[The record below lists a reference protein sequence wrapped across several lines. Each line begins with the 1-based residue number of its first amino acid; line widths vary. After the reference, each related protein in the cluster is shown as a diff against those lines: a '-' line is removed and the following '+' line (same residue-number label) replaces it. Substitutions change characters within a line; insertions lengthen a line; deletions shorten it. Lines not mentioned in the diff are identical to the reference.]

1 MKKTLP
7 LTKLAKQKFAFII
20 FSLLLLFVESV
31 SAQNLITNG
40 NFETSGGFTSN
51 YNLTSGPTSVQKN
64 YAIVS
69 NPSTINPV
77 WSSSCVDHTTGTG
90 KMMVVDGSASSG
102 DKIWEQSPGGGIT
115 ITSGTEY
122 TFSYWIQSIST
133 TNAIGNLADI
143 EVRINNTVVTPTTG
157 TTLSPSTLCGWTQVT
172 YKWTATT
179 NYAQIWLYDK
189 TTAATGND
197 FALDD
202 LSLTAT
208 PLPLAI
214 SYSVLNP
221 SCPNSHDGAISIYA
235 TGGVP
240 PYTYSLNEGPFVAGS
255 TFTGLKAETIYVV
268 SVKDASSPTPTSIS
282 SSNIII
288 TDPVNPLAVR
298 SDTTIDAGATVILN
312 ATGSNGS
319 YSWVA
324 VPADAT
330 LTAPNTANPTVNP
343 TVTTVYTVT
352 TQNTSTTNLIANPG
366 FESGNVGFTTDYTF
380 YTNTTNQKAYG
391 ITTDPNLFDNFFVST
406 TDHSGTGNMMV
417 IDGSTQNSG
426 NDKVWCQTIPVSTNT
441 DYTFSYWYQTVAT
454 PNPAQIETQ
463 INGLPITG
471 NLFTS
476 FVTADATPSGWK
488 QVSYVWNS
496 GANTTAQIC
505 LNNLTTDA
513 TGNDFAIDDIVFS
526 KPTTCEL
533 SRSVTV
539 TVNDIT
545 PIELLSFSA
554 AWQDNTQQNAFVRW
568 QTVTEINNS
577 YFEVQRSLDGVHF
590 TSAGTLPGAGNSN
603 APLNYTLAD
612 NGLTIASN
620 IFYYRLKEVDING
633 HISYSKIVSIKRNPN
648 VHSIIISPNPTT
660 GIINISGNEIIK
672 TFTLFD
678 AIGRK
683 IYSAKEEINN
693 SRRINLSSLASGVYV
708 YSIIF
713 IGDHTQNGK
722 VIIKRNN

>member
-1 MKKTLP
+1 MKRTLHFTP
-7 LTKLAKQKFAFII
+7 LTFALII
-20 FSLLLLFVESV
+20 FSFLFAGSV

-51 YNLTSGPTSVQKN
+51 YNLTAGPSSVQKN

-77 WSSSCVDHTTGTG
+77 WSSACVDHTTGTG
-90 KMMVVDGSASSG
+90 KMMVVDGSSSSG

-189 TTAATGND
+189 TTVATGND

-208 PLPLAI
+208 PLPLAV
-214 SYSVLNP
+214 SYSVFSP
-221 SCPNSHDGAISIYA
+221 SCPGSNDGAISVYA

-240 PYTYSLNEGPFVAGS
+240 PYTYSLNNGPFVAGS
-255 TFTGLKAETIYVV
+255 VFTGLSASTGNFV
-268 SVKDASSPTPTSIS
+268 SVKDAASPTPTSVS
-282 SSNIII
+282 SSANISVV
-288 TDPVNPLAVR
+288 DPANPLSVR
-298 SDTTIDAGATVILN
+298 SDTTIDAGASVVLN

-324 VPADAT
+324 APTDAT
-330 LTAPNTANPTVNP
+330 LIAPNTANPTVNP
-343 TVTTVYTVT
+343 IVTTVYTVT

-366 FESGNVGFTTDYTF
+366 FESGNVGFTTDYSF
-380 YTNTTNQKAYG
+380 FTNTTNQKAYG
-391 ITTDPNLFDNFFVST
+391 ITTDPNLFDNFFATT

-417 IDGSTQNSG
+417 LDGSTQNSG
-426 NDKVWCQTIPVSTNT
+426 TDRFWCQTIPVSTNT

-454 PNPAQIETQ
+454 PSPAQIETQ

-496 GANTTAQIC
+496 GLNTSAQIC
-505 LNNLTTDA
+505 LNDLTTDA

-554 AWQDNTQQNAFVRW
+554 TWQDNTQQNAFVRW

-577 YFEVQRSLDGVHF
+577 YFEVQRSIDGIHF
-590 TSAGTLPGAGNSN
+590 TAAGYLPGAGNSN
-603 APLNYTLAD
+603 TTLNYTLTD
-612 NGLTIASN
+612 NDLTTGSN
-620 IFYYRLKEVDING
+620 IFYYRLKEVDVNG
-633 HISYSKIVSIKRNPN
+633 HITYSKIVSIKRNPN
-648 VHSIIISPNPTT
+648 ANSIIISPNPTT
-660 GIINISGNEIIK
+660 GIINISGNQQIK
-672 TFTLFD
+672 TFILFD

-693 SRRINLSSLASGVYV
+693 SRRINLSNLASGVYV
-708 YSIIF
+708 YSIVF
-713 IGDHTQNGK
+713 KDGQRENGK
-722 VIIKRNN
+722 VVIKRNN

>member
-1 MKKTLP
+1 MKRTL
-7 LTKLAKQKFAFII
+7 LFTRFTFCFLI
-20 FSLLLLFVESV
+20 FSFQLTQSG

-51 YNLTSGPTSVQKN
+51 YNITAGPTSVQKN

-77 WSSSCVDHTTGTG
+77 WSSACVDHTTGTG
-90 KMMVVDGSASSG
+90 KMMVVDGSFSSG

-133 TNAIGNLADI
+133 TNAVGNLADI

-179 NYAQIWLYDK
+179 NFAQIWLFDK
-189 TTAATGND
+189 TTVAEGND

-202 LSLTAT
+202 LSLTAA
-208 PLPLAI
+208 PLPLAM

-221 SCPNSHDGAISIYA
+221 SCPNNNDGAITIYA

-240 PYTYSLNEGPFVAGS
+240 PYTYSLNNLDNGDFVSGS
-255 TFTGLKAETIYVV
+255 TFTGLKAGTTYVI
-268 SVKDASSPTPTSIS
+268 SVKDASSPTPSSVS
-282 SSNIII
+282 SSNISIV
-288 TDPVNPLAVR
+288 DPTNPLTVR
-298 SDTTIDAGATVILN
+298 SDTAIDAGASVILN
-312 ATGSNGS
+312 ASGSNGS
-319 YSWVA
+319 YVWTA
-324 VPADAT
+324 LPTDPT
-330 LTAPNTANPTVNP
+330 LIAPNTANPTVNP

-352 TQNTSTTNLIANPG
+352 TSNSSTQNLIANPG
-366 FESGNVGFTTDYTF
+366 FENGNVGFTTDYNF
-380 YTNTTNQKAYG
+380 FTNTTNQKAYG
-391 ITTDPNLFDNFFVST
+391 ITTDPNLFDNFFVIT

-417 IDGSTQNSG
+417 VDGSTQNSG
-426 NDKVWCQTIPVSTNT
+426 NDRIWCQTIPVTTNT

-496 GANTTAQIC
+496 GSNLTAQIC
-505 LNNLTTDA
+505 LNDITIDA
-513 TGNDFAIDDIVFS
+513 TGNDFAIDDITFS
-526 KPTTCEL
+526 RPVTCDL

-539 TVNDIT
+539 TVNDIA

-554 AWQDNTQQNAFVRW
+554 VWQDNTQKNAFVRW

-577 YFEVQRSLDGVHF
+577 YFEVQRSVDGIHF
-590 TSAGTLPGAGNSN
+590 TSAGSLAGAGNSN
-603 APLNYTLAD
+603 KTLNYTLSD
-612 NGLTIASN
+612 NDLATGSN
-620 IFYYRLKEVDING
+620 IFYYRLKEVDVNG
-633 HISYSKIVSIKRNPN
+633 HITYSKIVSIKRNSN
-648 VHSIIISPNPTT
+648 VNSIIISPNPTT
-660 GIINISGNEIIK
+660 GIINISGNQQIK
-672 TFTLFD
+672 TFILFD

-693 SRRINLSSLASGVYV
+693 SRKINLSSLASGVYV
-708 YSIIF
+708 YSVVF
-713 IGDHTQNGK
+713 KNDQRENGK
-722 VIIKRNN
+722 VVIKRNN